1 MSNVAQFIQ
10 PGRLLPSWIGAFLQH
25 TDAIQSPHLHR
36 KWAAITAV
44 AGALERKVWVLSQ
57 GKPVYPNIYV
67 FLVGPPGT
75 GKTRALIECWDLWH
89 CLDDHNVAEI
99 SLTKAALIDRL
110 AQSERVMHQPNME
123 NFHSL
128 LIASPEL
135 GALLPSYDS
144 DFMNTLT
151 HLYDGYPYT
160 EKRRT
165 AKTEFEPILR
175 PNINLIACT
184 TPGFLV
190 SSLPTSAWN
199 EGFLSRVCIA
209 YSGEIVTK
217 KLDLMNEAPR
227 VDSSLE
233 KELKHDLKEIAK
245 HVGKLEWTRAAATLV
260 ERYNDQKFNLSNLP
274 EPKHPRLMHYNTRRP
289 IHFLKL
295 CMIFAMDRGA
305 RQIDIPD
312 VDSALDAMVE
322 LEHHMPEVFVGMSS
336 GGDAQVINDCLHWIA
351 TESITT
357 YLDAGRGVP
366 LHLIHE
372 FLMTRAPAT
381 HVQRI
386 FEVMAS
392 AGMISV
398 HGVPGGHIVKART
411 KL

>member
-10 PGRLLPSWIGAFLQH
+10 PGRQLPSWIAGFLQH
-25 TDAIQSPHLHR
+25 TDSIQSPEIHR

-44 AGALERKVWVLSQ
+44 AGALERKVWVVSQ
-57 GKPVYPNIYV
+57 GKFVYPNIYC

-75 GKTRALIECWDLWH
+75 GKTRALMECWDLWN
-89 CLDDHNVAEI
+89 CLTEHNIAEI

-110 AQSERVMHQPNME
+110 AASERVMHRDNME

-160 EKRRT
+160 EKRRS
-165 AKTEFEPILR
+165 AKTEFEPIAR
-175 PNINLIACT
+175 PNINLVACT

-190 SSLPTSAWN
+190 SSLPASAWN

-217 KLDLMNEAPR
+217 KLDLLNEAPR
-227 VDSSLE
+227 VDSGLE
-233 KELKHDLKEIAK
+233 RALKHDLQEIAK
-245 HVGKLEWTRAAATLV
+245 QVGKMEWTRPAANLV
-260 ERYNDQKFNLSNLP
+260 EKYNDQKFDLENLP

-289 IHFLKL
+289 VHFLKL
-295 CMIFAMDRGA
+295 CMVFAADRGA
-305 RQIDIPD
+305 RTIDLPD
-312 VDSALDAMVE
+312 VESALGALHD
-322 LEHHMPEVFVGMSS
+322 LEVTMPEVFLGMSS
-336 GGDAQVINDCLHWIA
+336 GGDAQVISDCHHWVA
-351 TESITT
+351 TESVTK
-357 YLDAGRGVP
+357 YALEGAGVP
-366 LHLIHE
+366 AHLVHE

-381 HVQRI
+381 HVHRI
-386 FEVMAS
+386 FEVMTS
-392 AGMISV
+392 SGMLTTHSI
-398 HGVPGGHIVKART
+398 PGGYIVKARS